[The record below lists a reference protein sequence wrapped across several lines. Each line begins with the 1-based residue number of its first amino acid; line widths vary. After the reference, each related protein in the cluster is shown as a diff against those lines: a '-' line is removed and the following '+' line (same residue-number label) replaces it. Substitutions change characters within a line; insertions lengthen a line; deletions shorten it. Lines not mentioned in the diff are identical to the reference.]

1 MTAADWAR
9 ASGWAWTCASRWE
22 ALTASAEGMRFL
34 VTIVSQL
41 PDWDERIK
49 VVAKVGSAKIR
60 GFRREAEVHPA
71 LRRGDPALLVAA
83 MRRRPGVER
92 SAADPW

>member
-1 MTAADWAR
+1 MGVDLR
-9 ASGWAWTCASRWE
+9 PSRWE

-60 GFRREAEVHPA
+60 GFRREGGGSSRSASWRSGA
-71 LRRGDPALLVAA
+71 FGRGDVAA
-83 MRRRPGVER
+83 AGRVER
-92 SAADPW
+92 SAADP